1 MSKSVLIKKYSGEYE
16 AFDINKLINSLRRS
30 NAHEDLVQEIA
41 LKVQDELE
49 EGMTTKK
56 IYRIAF
62 RMLKSKSRVSASK
75 YKLKK
80 ALMEMGPTG
89 FPFEIL
95 IGKLL
100 AHEGFSTQVG
110 VMVQGD
116 CVQHEID
123 VIAQKNNKHYMIE
136 CKFPIGIAFRMLKS
150 KSRVS
155 ASKYKLKKALMEMG
169 PTGFPFEILIGK
181 LLAHEGFSTQVG
193 VMVQGDCVQH
203 EIDVIAQKNNKH
215 YMIECKFHGH
225 QGRFCDVKTPLYI
238 QSRFVDV
245 EKQWERQKGH
255 GSKLHKGG
263 LYTNTRFTSVAIQYG
278 NCVGLLLTS
287 WDYPR
292 GNGLKDRID
301 KSGLHPLTALTTLTK
316 AEKTKLLDKGIV
328 LCKELYEN
336 PALLEQIGVSKKRHE
351 WVLEDSEELC
361 KSI

>member
-1 MSKSVLIKKYSGEYE
+1 
-16 AFDINKLINSLRRS
+16 
-30 NAHEDLVQEIA
+30 
-41 LKVQDELE
+41 
-49 EGMTTKK
+49 
-56 IYRIAF
+56 
-62 RMLKSKSRVSASK
+62 
-75 YKLKK
+75 
-80 ALMEMGPTG
+80 
-89 FPFEIL
+89 
-95 IGKLL
+95 
-100 AHEGFSTQVG
+100 
-110 VMVQGD
+110 
-116 CVQHEID
+116 
-123 VIAQKNNKHYMIE
+123 
-136 CKFPIGIAFRMLKS
+136 
-150 KSRVS
+150 
-155 ASKYKLKKALMEMG
+155 
-169 PTGFPFEILIGK
+169 
-181 LLAHEGFSTQVG
+181 
-193 VMVQGDCVQH
+193 
-203 EIDVIAQKNNKH
+203 
-215 YMIECKFHGH
+215 MIECKFHGH